1 MATNGSRGARA
12 ATVIVPTLGGERL
25 ERLLASLDPDQ
36 PAIVVHD
43 GTGDGVEAI
52 AERHRAVE
60 PVRAE
65 RGAGLV
71 GAINLAARGAE
82 SEAIVLLDDD
92 CVCEPGF
99 VERLTAPLDPAAGVV
114 MAAAV
119 LRDWR
124 RPELIDSAG
133 MELDEGLLPSDYLNG
148 EPLERLDTGVADP
161 IGPSA
166 AAAAF
171 DRATFL
177 AVGGFDGRL
186 LAYGEDVDLVLR
198 LRRLGFSCRLA
209 PDARADYER
218 PQMPGSGSP
227 HDSYMTGFGRG
238 YVLRKWSVLNGR
250 RFAPVLAREAAVCV
264 GEAVADGSVTGTRG
278 RLRGY
283 RDADP
288 SERYPSM
295 VGLSRGGRG
304 AAARRRARA
313 GRRRGPHQRPASRLG
328 GLHSL
333 AVFHVSGTSGP
344 SRSLETELAWLA
356 EQGSLDVAIPRS
368 GMLSESLSDSLGD
381 GTELFALDYEAL
393 TRPAPKALVAEA
405 WRLRRDVRTFRGLIR
420 RRGPRLVIAVTTML
434 PAVLIAAWLEGVPAL
449 VYCGE
454 LFDRRHRGGF
464 LRTFASQLV
473 AGLTARTADGII
485 ACSAMVAAQFP
496 GSRGPVQ
503 TVYPPVSERYSGGD
517 GGALRAAHGIP
528 TDAAVLASVGNI
540 TEGRGQDVLVRAMP
554 AILERLP
561 EARYVIAGDPF
572 PRPQDVAFRDRLLEL
587 IDELD
592 LAESVIVTGHVEEIA
607 DVYAAAD
614 VIVNPARFNEPFGR
628 VPFEAAIAGKPAIVT
643 RVGAIPELLTDGTS
657 ALIVPPEDP
666 DALAGAALRL
676 LDDPELGATL
686 VAGARRVVDERLTP
700 SHSLAGFRQAVER
713 VLEGT
718 GAGALGAA
726 AGDPRR

>member
-1 MATNGSRGARA
+1 MATNGSRGVRA

-25 ERLLASLDPDQ
+25 GRLLGSLEADQ

-43 GTGDGVEAI
+43 GTGDGVEETAD
-52 AERHRAVE
+52 RHPAVE
-60 PVRAE
+60 LVRAE

-71 GAINLAARGAE
+71 GAINLAARGAAGE
-82 SEAIVLLDDD
+82 SIVLLDDD
-92 CVCEPGF
+92 CVCDPGF
-99 VERLTAPLDPAAGVV
+99 VERLTAPLDPATGVV

-124 RPELIDSAG
+124 RPDLIDSAG
-133 MELDEGLLPSDYLNG
+133 MELDEGLLPSDYLSG
-148 EPLERLDTGVADP
+148 EPLEQLEAGVADP

-171 DRATFL
+171 DRSTFL

-198 LRRLGFSCRLA
+198 LRRLGFRCRLA
-209 PDARADYER
+209 ADARASYER
-218 PQMPGSGSP
+218 PELPGSGSP
-227 HDSYMTGFGRG
+227 QDSYMTGFGRG
-238 YVLRKWSVLNGR
+238 YVLRKWSVLNGG

-264 GEAVADGSVTGTRG
+264 GEAVADGTVTATRG

-283 RDADP
+283 RAADP

-295 VGLSRGGRG
+295 AGLPSRSR
-304 AAARRRARA
+304 ATRRRSPT
-313 GRRRGPHQRPASRLG
+313 RRRQFPHGRPASRLG

-356 EQGSLDVAIPRS
+356 EQGSLDVVIPRS
-368 GMLSESLSDSLGD
+368 GMVSESLSDSLGD
-381 GTELFALDYEAL
+381 RTELFALEYEAL
-393 TRPAPKALVAEA
+393 TRPAPKALGAEA
-405 WRLRRDVRTFRGLIR
+405 WRLRCDVRTFRGLIR
-420 RRGPRLVIAVTTML
+420 RRRPQLVIAVTTML

-464 LRTFASQLV
+464 LRNFASWLV
-473 AGLTARTADGII
+473 ASLTARAADGII

-496 GSRGPVQ
+496 GSRGPVH

-528 TDAAVLASVGNI
+528 DEVAVLASVGNI

-561 EARYVIAGDPF
+561 GARYVIAGDPF

-587 IDELD
+587 IDKLD
-592 LAESVIVTGHVEEIA
+592 LAESIVVTGHVEEIA

-614 VIVNPARFNEPFGR
+614 VVVNPARFNEPFGR
-628 VPFEAAIAGKPAIVT
+628 VPFEAAIAGKPAVVT

-666 DALAGAALRL
+666 VALADAALRL
-676 LDDPELGATL
+676 IDDPELGAKL

-700 SHSLAGFRQAVER
+700 SHSLAGFRHAVER
-713 VLEGT
+713 VFDDSGI
-718 GAGALGAA
+718 APA
-726 AGDPRR
+726 PRR